1 MSIAGI
7 AKEVS
12 TITLAAWFFG
22 DELTPLNI
30 TGVAITICGE
40 LFRGLVLVTQELIK
54 DLPGIA
60 LFTYHKYRKS
70 IDSTVPLDAH
80 GNPITSDEIRGVGV
94 DTFESRSGSVEEMQ
108 PLSQLNSEP
117 RHFAVRS
124 LDISS
129 HLLGYNLTW

>member
-40 LFRGLVLVTQELIK
+40 FIRGLVLVTQELIK

-70 IDSTVPLDAH
+70 IDSNLPLDAH
-80 GNPITSDEIRGVGV
+80 GNPIEDYEDDIASSHHLRVMDLEE
-94 DTFESRSGSVEEMQ
+94 DTEERRPLAGSLESRSQVDGL
-108 PLSQLNSEP
+108 P
-117 RHFAVRS
+117 VRE
-124 LDISS
+124 
-129 HLLGYNLTW
+129 NFP